1 VELQQIYFKAPT
13 NAMDWNK
20 AATKQQLLSQLL
32 EDKIMRA
39 TMDKAAK
46 ALKVKL
52 SRGLTDD
59 AVKEKLIEYL
69 ASEDAEVLD

>member
-20 AATKQQLLSQLL
+20 AETKQQLLSQLL
-32 EDKIMRA
+32 KDKIMRA

-46 ALKVKL
+46 ALNVKL
-52 SRGLTDD
+52 NRGLIYD
-59 AVKEKLIEYL
+59 AIKLKLIEHL
-69 ASEDAEVLD
+69 TSEDAELLD